1 MGKGAIIP
9 DYYLE
14 DGIAVGT
21 LDGAIR
27 LNRRLVMNTEAL
39 HKWLTAYGH
48 AWETRDPEAAAA
60 LFTEDAVYYEKPYTE
75 PARGRGGVHEYWDD
89 AVSDH
94 GAVTFSFDILSTSKS
109 LNFVRWLTNL
119 TRLSSG
125 KQVKIDGI
133 FVLQFA
139 ENGLCR
145 ELREWWFY
153 EEYES

>member
-1 MGKGAIIP
+1 
-9 DYYLE
+9 
-14 DGIAVGT
+14 
-21 LDGAIR
+21 
-27 LNRRLVMNTEAL
+27 MNTEAL

-60 LFTEDAVYYEKPYTE
+60 LFTEDIVYYEKPFTE
-75 PARGRGGVHEYWDD
+75 PARGREGVGQYWAEEVEDHS
-89 AVSDH
+89 AV
-94 GAVTFSFDILSTSKS
+94 AFSFDILTTSAS
-109 LNFVRWLTNL
+109 SSIVHWLTNL
-119 TRLSSG
+119 TLLSSG
-125 KQVKIDGI
+125 KQVMIDGI